1 MKTPFMINGDYVFSL
16 SLIKGAYHVNTYFGG
31 VSRFYYTEIDAA
43 KAHRWKTS
51 KSALPG
57 TIDKKEMNREIPGSV
72 SVAGDYSQ
80 IISLI
85 P

>member
-1 MKTPFMINGDYVFSL
+1 MAGKLAFMG
-16 SLIKGAYHVNTYFGG
+16 KHHRKACENTYFGG

-57 TIDKKEMNREIPGSV
+57 TNDEKRLTGKKEMNRKIP
-72 SVAGDYSQ
+72 
-80 IISLI
+80 
-85 P
+85 